1 MQMADGKGQD
11 KAKTE
16 LRDAG
21 QAYEVK
27 TFAYVELVTFLL
39 KSKIFTITHACA
51 VIEADEGFTLTFVG
65 REFQRMT
72 PLGRTPTGLRCCC
85 FVWGRTCILTQIS
98 FDLSKFMPRSLESMH
113 NAGGSF

>member
-1 MQMADGKGQD
+1 MQMADGKGQH

-16 LRDAG
+16 LRDAR

-39 KSKIFTITHACA
+39 KSKIFTITHSCA
-51 VIEADEGFTLTFVG
+51 VIEAEEGFFTLTFVG

-72 PLGRTPTGLRCCC
+72 PLGRTPTGLRCCVSC
-85 FVWGRTCILTQIS
+85 EGELALHIKTDFLRFV
-98 FDLSKFMPRSLESMH
+98 
-113 NAGGSF
+113 